1 MTRHGWRNLT
11 AVATLTALALVAAE
25 RGPSAAQQQKGGED
39 ETGPYEVVENWPQPW
54 SAEGYIWGSQPGVFA
69 ESPNRIFITAR
80 GELKLPAT
88 LPRTFNGMW
97 GSLGERATTPT
108 PVVRNCIVVVDGAGR
123 RIESWTQ
130 WDHLFEG
137 GGAHKIKINPYDPER
152 HVWVVNDGK
161 HVIYEFTNDGKQL
174 LRTLGTP
181 GVEGEDA
188 THFGMPQD
196 VAWLPDGSL
205 LVADGLRNARIAQFD
220 RNGKFVR
227 QWGTR
232 GSGPGQFSGLHGVE
246 TDRNGRIYVADRSN
260 RRIQIFDSAG
270 SLQDIWPNLRQPNH
284 VVVTTDQSVWVADG
298 TNARLLKF
306 DQQGKL
312 LYFWGTYGIYPGAW
326 WELHQFSVDSE
337 GNFYGA
343 DSFNGRTQKFRP
355 RPGADRSQLV
365 GAVPP
370 LATR

>member
-1 MTRHGWRNLT
+1 
-11 AVATLTALALVAAE
+11 
-25 RGPSAAQQQKGGED
+25 
-39 ETGPYEVVENWPQPW
+39 
-54 SAEGYIWGSQPGVFA
+54 
-69 ESPNRIFITAR
+69 
-80 GELKLPAT
+80 
-88 LPRTFNGMW
+88 
-97 GSLGERATTPT
+97 
-108 PVVRNCIVVVDGAGR
+108 
-123 RIESWTQ
+123 
-130 WDHLFEG
+130 
-137 GGAHKIKINPYDPER
+137 
-152 HVWVVNDGK
+152 
-161 HVIYEFTNDGKQL
+161 
-174 LRTLGTP
+174 
-181 GVEGEDA
+181 
-188 THFGMPQD
+188 MPQD
-196 VAWLPDGSL
+196 IAWLPDGSL

-270 SLQDIWPNLRQPNH
+270 SLQDVWPNLRQPNH
-284 VVVTTDQSVWVADG
+284 IVVTTDQSVWVADG

-306 DQQGKL
+306 DQAGKL

-365 GAVPP
+365 GAVSP